1 MTILRI
7 KLRYFLAWGVV
18 LILAAL
24 ALARPYAV
32 PQRWRLFDE
41 HALDTPLQV
50 SFGNF
55 MDMAGLHKFGR
66 NSDVDNAAPE
76 DVWTVGGAYVFPLVA
91 EVVEVVSTDADDTGG
106 GTGARTLAILGLDES
121 YVEVEE
127 TVTLNGLTPVS
138 TTQTFF
144 RVFRAYVVTVGA
156 AGTNEGNL
164 NASNTAVNLFTL
176 SAGKG
181 QTTLGL
187 YTVPEGK
194 VLLITRIF
202 GSINMQANGA
212 ATLEFVIRPEG
223 GAYRTVFYAGM
234 HSQGDTRTN
243 TVPMPPYMIPARTD
257 IKLRVIAS
265 ANNTDVDA
273 GFDGYLVTR

>member
-1 MTILRI
+1 MLRI

-24 ALARPYAV
+24 ALTRPYAS
-32 PQRWRLFDE
+32 PQRWRGFHE
-41 HALDTPLQV
+41 HALDTELQV
-50 SFGNF
+50 AYGNF
-55 MDMAGLHKFGR
+55 TDVIALHKFGR
-66 NSDVDNAAPE
+66 NPDVDNQAAE
-76 DVWTVGGAYVFPLVA
+76 DVWTVGGAYVFPSVA
-91 EVVEVVSTDADDTGG
+91 EVVEVVSTDADDTGD
-106 GTGARTLAILGLDES
+106 GTGARTLSVLGLDES

-127 TVTLNGLTPVS
+127 TVTLDGLTPVT
-138 TTQTFF
+138 TTQTFL
-144 RVFRAYVVTVGA
+144 RVFRAYVLTVGA
-156 AGTNEGNL
+156 TGTNEGDI
-164 NASNTAVNLFTL
+164 NASNAGLSLFSL
-176 SAGKG
+176 AAGKG

-194 VLLITRIF
+194 SLLVTRIF

-223 GAYRTVFYAGM
+223 GAFRTVFYAGM

-257 IKLRVIAS
+257 IKLRVIVS
-265 ANNTDVDA
+265 ANNTDVDG